1 MGEVGILIFF
11 KRALCSA
18 IAFKTSR
25 RGVSID
31 VAVHGS
37 TLKNYQ
43 NTYYPRFSFITK
55 TGITFPKT
63 GAYFLLWTNS
73 SFYSWGIS
81 WSIKSYSTVKRIKNG
96 RIHSSGLSIQ
106 KEFSYIELL
115 HETSLGNIN
124 QSLRVAESP
133 VTRFLAERLP
143 FAAL

>member
-1 MGEVGILIFF
+1 
-11 KRALCSA
+11 
-18 IAFKTSR
+18 
-25 RGVSID
+25 
-31 VAVHGS
+31 
-37 TLKNYQ
+37 
-43 NTYYPRFSFITK
+43 
-55 TGITFPKT
+55 
-63 GAYFLLWTNS
+63 
-73 SFYSWGIS
+73 
-81 WSIKSYSTVKRIKNG
+81 VKRIKNG